1 MMRLYYKIP
10 STACAKLTVASLLC
24 LTLNS
29 CSRDISDLENFV
41 AETKTK
47 YVGSIEPIPEFDP
60 YQIFN
65 YTAFEERDPFLQ
77 KERDDLDQQ
86 IAAQSGTQPD
96 QQRRKEPLEYF
107 PMDALSMVGILEQ
120 RGSVWGLIRDSDG
133 TIHTVKPGNFLGEN
147 FGEIIRIT
155 ESEIEIL
162 EIISDGLGAW
172 IEREISLSL
181 GE

>member
-1 MMRLYYKIP
+1 MMRLRYTPI
-10 STACAKLTVASLLC
+10 STAHKLVITGLAC
-24 LTLNS
+24 LTLGA

-60 YQIFN
+60 YQVYN
-65 YTAFEERDPFLQ
+65 YSAFEERDPFLQ
-77 KERDDLDQQ
+77 KQREDEEQQ
-86 IAAQSGTQPD
+86 ISSQSGTQPD
-96 QQRRKEPLEYF
+96 RERRKEALEYF
-107 PMDALSMVGILEQ
+107 PMDALTMVGILEQ
-120 RGSVWGLIRDSDG
+120 RGSVWGLIKDPDG

-172 IEREISLSL
+172 IERELALSL